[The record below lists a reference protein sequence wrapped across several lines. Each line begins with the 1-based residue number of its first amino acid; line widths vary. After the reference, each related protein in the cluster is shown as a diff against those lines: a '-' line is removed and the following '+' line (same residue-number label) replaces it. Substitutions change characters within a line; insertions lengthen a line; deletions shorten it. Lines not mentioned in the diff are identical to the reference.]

1 MLVTAST
8 VKDTLPNLERFVAR
22 NLAGGVDHL
31 VVFLDAGD
39 AEVRDWLDAHPH
51 VTCVRTDATW
61 WRGER
66 PAMLNVRQRINA
78 NVAKALLSRLPWAT
92 WVFHVDADE
101 VVQVDRER
109 LAALPDDVRAVRLS
123 TLEAVSRPRWEGEVT
138 HFKRQLGKDDL
149 VLLHTLGLIDRPQ
162 PGAYFHGHTDGKV
175 GMRPAVEPWLALH
188 QVVDAQREQQET
200 FTAEWL
206 RVLHYESVDG
216 EEFVRKWTAI
226 LEAGPKVNLRP
237 GREPTAVALRAL
249 LAKGLTADQAR
260 PWLLR
265 IFERTTADDFEALRD
280 LGLLEEHDPMSWGL
294 APREVPGDGLARLR
308 AGLDAV
314 AEAPKAVFEP
324 GPRADAEAVR
334 AAVAAAVPSGDEP
347 SGDGRSR
354 LPWRR

>member
-8 VKDTLPNLERFVAR
+8 VKDTRPRLERFVAR

-31 VVFLDAGD
+31 VVFLDAD
-39 AEVRDWLDAHPH
+39 DPEVQGWLGAHPH
-51 VTCVRTDATW
+51 VTCVRTDEAW

-78 NVAKALLSRLPWAT
+78 NVAKAVLSRLPWAT

-101 VVQVDRER
+101 VVQVDRDR

-123 TLEAVSRPRWEGEVT
+123 TLEAVSRPRWDGEVT
-138 HFKRQLGKDDL
+138 HFKRPLPHDDL
-149 VLLHTLGLIDRPQ
+149 VLLHTLGLVDRPQ

-188 QVVDAQREQQET
+188 QVVDGARERQET
-200 FTAEWL
+200 FEADWL

-226 LEAGPKVNLRP
+226 LEAGPKVSLRP

-249 LAKGLTADQAR
+249 LAKGLSAEQAR
-260 PWLLR
+260 PWLMR
-265 IFERTTADDFEALRD
+265 IFERTTQDDFEALRD
-280 LGLLEEHDPMSWGL
+280 LGLLEEHDPMTWGL

-308 AGLDAV
+308 SGLAAV
-314 AEAPKAVFEP
+314 AEAPKRVFEP
-324 GPRADAEAVR
+324 GPGADADAVR
-334 AAVAAAVPSGDEP
+334 AAVEAAVPAVD
-347 SGDGRSR
+347 DGAARSR